1 MQRAL
6 RGHKIK
12 TVAPKASTVPIE
24 PSNYLEH
31 RGEKRKEF
39 DAKTKEANELAELE
53 RQKQLEEQAKIEE
66 EHTRVLRKTT
76 LIHKPEPITKYK
88 DAPAKKIIPVTEVSF
103 YAIFRIAFEEYVG

>member
-6 RGHKIK
+6 RGHKVK

-39 DAKTKEANELAELE
+39 DAKIKEANELAELE

-88 DAPAKKIIPVTEVSF
+88 DAPAKKYIPVTEVRFIVQSTVQIRDF
-103 YAIFRIAFEEYVG
+103 

>member
-6 RGHKIK
+6 RGHKVK
-12 TVAPKASTVPIE
+12 TIAPKASTVPIE

-39 DAKTKEANELAELE
+39 DEKTKAANEQAELE
-53 RQKQLEEQAKIEE
+53 RQKQLEEEAKIEE
-66 EHTRVLRKTT
+66 EHIRVLRKTT

-88 DAPAKKIIPVTEVSF
+88 DAPMKKNLPLTQVNLFQNSKTHNS
-103 YAIFRIAFEEYVG
+103 